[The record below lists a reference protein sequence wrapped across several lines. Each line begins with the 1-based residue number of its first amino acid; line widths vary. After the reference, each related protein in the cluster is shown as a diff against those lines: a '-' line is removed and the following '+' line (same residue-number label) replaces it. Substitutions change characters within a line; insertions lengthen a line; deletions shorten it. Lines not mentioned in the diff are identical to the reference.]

1 MGTVCGNEAA
11 HATVLE
17 EVRSLENQL
26 TRYKRETEQSQEQ
39 LRKRQEELKTLRGD
53 VPVQEE
59 GAEAQQLKD
68 VLQTLV
74 ERGWNHLRPLERTM
88 NKAPMLLEDEHSSP
102 ANDLAAVEA
111 LLARRRAYRQDLAD
125 KLKVEQSRLSDH
137 IEARWKS
144 LGKER
149 PSSDVAEALQQLLQE
164 YSAQLDASKNRVDP
178 SSKQQLEALLPRL
191 QARRETLVSEV
202 NERRTKVME
211 VQVELRSVAE
221 QQADAEGELK
231 EAEEWLASLEEDL
244 GIKRQLLVHVRG
256 ELNAAERRHAKAQED
271 LAAAR
276 DRLRSD
282 PLAAEVEGLEQQ
294 QSTLLARQTELEQQ
308 LSDSKATVQQQAK
321 LISQLEESLRETE
334 EGTTTGE
341 LDVRMLSMQ
350 STLQELYK
358 SIQEGAEED
367 S

>member
-1 MGTVCGNEAA
+1 
-11 HATVLE
+11 
-17 EVRSLENQL
+17 
-26 TRYKRETEQSQEQ
+26 
-39 LRKRQEELKTLRGD
+39 
-53 VPVQEE
+53 
-59 GAEAQQLKD
+59 
-68 VLQTLV
+68 
-74 ERGWNHLRPLERTM
+74 
-88 NKAPMLLEDEHSSP
+88 
-102 ANDLAAVEA
+102 
-111 LLARRRAYRQDLAD
+111 
-125 KLKVEQSRLSDH
+125 
-137 IEARWKS
+137 
-144 LGKER
+144 
-149 PSSDVAEALQQLLQE
+149 
-164 YSAQLDASKNRVDP
+164 
-178 SSKQQLEALLPRL
+178 
-191 QARRETLVSEV
+191 
-202 NERRTKVME
+202 ME

-308 LSDSKATVQQQAK
+308 LSDSKAAVQQQAK